1 MPPDLW
7 RASSGVRMRDFA
19 ITIAGAI
26 AGAALAVA
34 LVFAMAA
41 NGFMPIN
48 DRQMQTYLMLH
59 PELAMAMMGR
69 AQQMDDARSQARQQA
84 GIDRAGKAGLFNP
97 KIAFV
102 TGPANAKKTLVEFF
116 DYDCPYCR
124 ASLPALHKYYE
135 AHKGDTRFSFIEFPI
150 ASLHG
155 PGAVAAS
162 LASLAARRQP
172 EHFLDFHFLLMGEE
186 DSITPEMIFADA
198 AKAGLDVAKLK
209 VDMNDPSLQKTL
221 DASLAFAKSL
231 DVNAT
236 PTFVFNGTLHSGA
249 VDDAT
254 LADALKS

>member
-1 MPPDLW
+1 
-7 RASSGVRMRDFA
+7 MRDFA

-26 AGAALAVA
+26 GGAALAVA
-34 LVFAMAA
+34 IIFAMAS

-48 DRQMQTYLMLH
+48 DRQMQVYLMQH
-59 PELAMAMMGR
+59 PDLAPAMMGR
-69 AQQMDDARSQARQQA
+69 AQQQEDAKAQARQQA
-84 GIDRAGKAGLFNP
+84 ALDKVGQAALFDP
-97 KIAFV
+97 AIAFV

-162 LASLAARRQP
+162 LASLAARKQP
-172 EHFLDFHFLLMGEE
+172 AHFLDFHFLLMGEE
-186 DSITPEMIFADA
+186 DSITPEMIYADA
-198 AKAGLDVAKLK
+198 AKAGLDVARLK
-209 VDMNDPSLQKTL
+209 ADMNDPAIQKTL
-221 DASLAFAKSL
+221 DASLALAKTL
-231 DVNAT
+231 NVNAT
-236 PTFVFNGTLHSGA
+236 PTFIFNGTLKSGA
-249 VDDAT
+249 VDDAS